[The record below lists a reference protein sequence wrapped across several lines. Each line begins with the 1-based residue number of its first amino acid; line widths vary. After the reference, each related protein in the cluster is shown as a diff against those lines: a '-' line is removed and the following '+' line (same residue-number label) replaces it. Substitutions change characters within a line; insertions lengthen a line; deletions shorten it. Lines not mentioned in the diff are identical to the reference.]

1 MGQSRIDIEKRIHAL
16 ELELA
21 SETDSDNRAEL
32 REHLAYL
39 RDKALTVA
47 AQEYAA
53 DVRDDYRFRQY

>member
-1 MGQSRIDIEKRIHAL
+1 MGQSRTDIEKQIRAL

-21 SETDSDNRAEL
+21 NEADNDNRAEL

-47 AQEYAA
+47 AQEYRE
-53 DVRDDYRFRQY
+53 DVRDDYRFRQW

>member
-16 ELELA
+16 ELELS
-21 SETDSDNRAEL
+21 SEIDSDCRDEL

-47 AQEYAA
+47 AQEYRE
-53 DVRDDYRFRQY
+53 DVRDDYRFRQW

>member
-1 MGQSRIDIEKRIHAL
+1 MGQSRVDIEKRIHAL

-39 RDKALTVA
+39 RDRALSVA
-47 AQEYAA
+47 AQEYRE

>member
-21 SETDSDNRAEL
+21 SETDSDCRDEL

-47 AQEYAA
+47 AQEYRE

>member
-32 REHLAYL
+32 REHIAYL

-47 AQEYAA
+47 AQEYRE
-53 DVRDDYRFRQY
+53 DVRDDYRFRQW

>member
-1 MGQSRIDIEKRIHAL
+1 MGQSRTDIEKQIRAL

-47 AQEYAA
+47 AQEYRE
-53 DVRDDYRFRQY
+53 DVRDDYRFRQW